1 VLILR
6 ATEGMVAQDDIL
18 LPEEA
23 LKMML
28 QEIPDAKCVNLQ
40 GANHYSIVLQP
51 NKKRDHAILAFLE

>member
-1 VLILR
+1 
-6 ATEGMVAQDDIL
+6 MVAQDDIL